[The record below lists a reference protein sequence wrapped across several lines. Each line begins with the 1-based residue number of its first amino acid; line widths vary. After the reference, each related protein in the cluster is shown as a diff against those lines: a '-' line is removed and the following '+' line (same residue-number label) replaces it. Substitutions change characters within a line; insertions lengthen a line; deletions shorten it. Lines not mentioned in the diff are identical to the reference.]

1 MNKHRSR
8 RRLVGNTSRRQLIK
22 HSVAVAVSAP
32 VLSAMATRKASAAGQ
47 VNVYNWD
54 TYIGETTLQDFSSAS
69 GIEVRYDLFAD
80 NAELFAR
87 LREGN
92 PGYDVIVP
100 TNDFTERMIL
110 AEMLQKVDK
119 SKIPNFSNLDAAF
132 QDAAFDPGREYSIP
146 YFWGT
151 IGLGYRLSAVDP
163 APNSWGVIFD
173 KSDAYSGRT
182 SWLAEPSTL
191 IQMALKYLGYSINTT
206 DMDQLKEAEAVLAAS
221 KGNVKSIAGDN
232 GQDLLL
238 AGDVDICMEWN
249 GDILQVMEEDDDLS
263 YVVPDEGGLIWQ
275 DTFAIPSDA
284 PNVGEAHEFINYIL
298 EPEVH
303 AEIADFIY
311 YALPNAA
318 AKELMSPE
326 YLDNPAIFPTDEIL
340 AKSESAKYLGEDINS
355 FYSEALTRVRAA

>member
-1 MNKHRSR
+1 MQRKRSP
-8 RRLVGNTSRRQLIK
+8 RRLIGRPSRRQLIK
-22 HSVAVAVSAP
+22 HSLAVAVSAP
-32 VLSAMATRKASAAGQ
+32 VLSAMNARRAAAAGQ

-54 TYIGETTLQDFSSAS
+54 TYIGESTLQDFSGDT

-110 AEMLQKVDK
+110 AGMLQKVDH
-119 SKIPNFSNLDAAF
+119 SKIPNFSNLDPAF
-132 QDAAFDPGREYSIP
+132 QDVAFDPGRQYSIP

-151 IGLGYRLSAVDP
+151 IGLGYRVSAVDP
-163 APNSWGVIFD
+163 APTSWGVIFD
-173 KSDAYSGRT
+173 KSDAYANRT

-191 IQMALKYLGYSINTT
+191 MQMALKYLGYSLNSTN
-206 DMDQLKEAEAVLAAS
+206 MDELAEAEAVLTAS
-221 KGNVKSIAGDN
+221 KANVRSIAGDN

-263 YVVPDEGGLIWQ
+263 YTVPQEGGLIWE
-275 DTFAIPSDA
+275 DTFAIPTEA
-284 PNVGEAHEFINYIL
+284 PNLGEAHEFINYIL
-298 EPEVH
+298 TPQVH
-303 AEIADFIY
+303 ADIADYIY
-311 YALPNAA
+311 YALPNAE
-318 AKELMSPE
+318 AKKLMSAD
-326 YLDNPAIFPTDEIL
+326 YLENPAIFPTDEII
-340 AKSESAKYLGEDINS
+340 AKSESAKYLGEDINT
-355 FYSEALTRVRAA
+355 FYSEALTRIRAS

>member
-1 MNKHRSR
+1 MRTTR
-8 RRLVGNTSRRQLIK
+8 TPRRLIGRPSRRQFVK
-22 HSVAVAVSAP
+22 HSLAVAVSAP
-32 VLSAMATRKASAAGQ
+32 VLNAMNARRAAAAGQ

-54 TYIGETTLQDFSSAS
+54 TYIGETTLQDFSAAS

-110 AEMLQKVDK
+110 AGMLQKIDH
-119 SKIPNFSNLDAAF
+119 SAIPNMANLDPAF
-132 QDAAFDPGREYSIP
+132 QDAAFDPGRAYSIP

-151 IGLGYRLSAVDP
+151 IGLGYRVSAVDP
-163 APNSWGVIFD
+163 APTSWGSVFD
-173 KSDAYSGRT
+173 KSDAHAGRT

-191 IQMALKYLGYSINTT
+191 IQMALKYLGYSLNST
-206 DMDQLKEAEAVLAAS
+206 DMAQLQEAEAVLTAS
-221 KGNVKSIAGDN
+221 KANVRSIAGDN

-238 AGDVDICMEWN
+238 AGDVDIAMEWN

-263 YVVPDEGGLIWQ
+263 YVVPDEGGLIWE
-275 DTFAIPSDA
+275 DTFAIPTGA
-284 PNVGEAHEFINYIL
+284 PNVGEAHTFIDYIL

-311 YALPNAA
+311 YALPNAE
-318 AKELMSPE
+318 AKKLMSAD
-326 YLDNPAIFPTDEIL
+326 YLENPAIFPTDEIL
-340 AKSESAKYLGEDINS
+340 AKSESAKYLGEEINT
-355 FYSEALTRVRAA
+355 FYNEALTRVRAA